1 MILEPLIGK
10 TLRDRWKSLLAW
22 CLGIVALV
30 TVQMSVYPTVRDT
43 STDWEGVTESFP
55 EAFREMLRMEDY
67 TSPAG
72 YLSTELLSFVVPFI
86 FMTLGA
92 TWGARSASEEEESGT
107 ADVLFA
113 LPIERRDYVLT
124 RWVTGV
130 LVLAGTAV
138 VFGLSLVIG
147 SVILDM
153 KIGIG
158 RFANASLMVFLT
170 GSSSHALAAF
180 VGTRTGKR
188 SIGLGT
194 TMVVLIAGFVLYSL
208 APLVDAF
215 DAINP
220 FNPLQWML
228 GTRPLTT
235 GVDIGYV
242 ALLLLVGVVGYVAS
256 VRSFV
261 RRDIRV

>member
-10 TLRDRWKSLLAW
+10 SLRDRWKSLVAW

-43 STDWEGVTESFP
+43 STDWEGFTESFP
-55 EAFREMLRMEDY
+55 EAFREMFRMEDY

-92 TWGARSASEEEESGT
+92 TWGARSASEEEEAGT
-107 ADVLFA
+107 ADVIFS
-113 LPIERRDYVLT
+113 LPIRRSDYVTT
-124 RWVTGV
+124 RWITGL
-130 LVLAGTAV
+130 LVLMGVAV
-138 VFGLSLVIG
+138 VFGLSLVVG
-147 SVILDM
+147 ATILDM
-153 KIGIG
+153 GIG
-158 RFANASLMVFLT
+158 VDRFANASMMMFLS
-170 GSSSHALAAF
+170 GSTSHSLAAV
-180 VGTRTGKR
+180 VGTRSGKR
-188 SIGLGT
+188 SVGLGS
-194 TMVVLIAGFVLYSL
+194 TMVALIAGFVAYSL
-208 APLVDAF
+208 APLVDVF

-220 FNPLQWML
+220 FNPMQWML

-242 ALLLLVGVVGYVAS
+242 ALLAVVAAIGYVIS
-256 VRSFV
+256 VRSFT

>member
-10 TLRDRWKSLLAW
+10 TLRDRWRSLVAW
-22 CLGIVALV
+22 SLGIIALV
-30 TVQMSVYPTVRDT
+30 TVQMSVYPTIRD
-43 STDWEGVTESFP
+43 SSADMEGFTESLP
-55 EAFREMLRMEDY
+55 EAFQEMFRMEDY

-92 TWGARSASEEEESGT
+92 TWGSRSASEEEESGT
-107 ADVLFA
+107 ADVMFS
-113 LPIERRDYVLT
+113 LPIERSDYVTT
-124 RWVTGV
+124 RWITGLLV
-130 LVLAGTAV
+130 LVGEAIL
-138 VFGLSLVIG
+138 FGVALVIG
-147 SVILDM
+147 ASILDM
-153 KIGIG
+153 GIGIG
-158 RFANASLMVFLT
+158 HFANASLMMLLC
-170 GSSSHALAAF
+170 GLASHSLAAV

-194 TMVVLIAGFVLYSL
+194 TMVALIAGFVIYSL
-208 APLVDAF
+208 APLVDFF

-235 GVDIGYV
+235 GVDVGYV
-242 ALLLLVGVVGYVAS
+242 LLLVLVSVLGYGAS
-256 VRSFV
+256 VRFFD
-261 RRDIRV
+261 RRDIQV